1 MNLYYEALFSLAL
14 YYLPVLSVY
23 WLLHW
28 LFQNKYSMLEFLT
41 SFLSFYFKL
50 FLIKFSRHSKKFH
63 WGNENHRLK
72 GLWKRHY
79 HVIDFRRSN
88 SVWRNGDTFIDKGW
102 KSFVCLKHKRKHDM
116 HHVTHVDS
124 SWDYFPTEWFVD
136 TWKWVIFMSHII
148 WVI

>member
-1 MNLYYEALFSLAL
+1 MKFYFLDITYLFYNLFTDCSTDLVRINILCSNFWLHFRLFC
-14 YYLPVLSVY
+14 
-23 WLLHW
+23 
-28 LFQNKYSMLEFLT
+28 
-41 SFLSFYFKL
+41 FKL
-50 FLIKFSRHSKKFH
+50 FLIKISRHSKKFH

-136 TWKWVIFMSHII
+136 TWKWVIFMSHINI
-148 WVI
+148 SCPT